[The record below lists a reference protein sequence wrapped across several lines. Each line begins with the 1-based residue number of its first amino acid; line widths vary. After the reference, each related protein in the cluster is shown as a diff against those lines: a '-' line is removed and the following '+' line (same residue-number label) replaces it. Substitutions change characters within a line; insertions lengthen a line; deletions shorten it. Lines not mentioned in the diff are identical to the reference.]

1 MLVIT
6 FRDDNVDQNTTM
18 IWLLNL
24 HKRRFNVNTQK
35 EIYKRL
41 IRVIPNLYSIKESGK
56 SEAPGFMDFHLDILQ
71 RKGDVLRIS
80 ISHYYK
86 HPSGD
91 MIADPDMEI
100 LVNRKSETAEA
111 LTYQDIY
118 GYQEVY
124 SEDSSCNQSLQESF
138 WRC

>member
-1 MLVIT
+1 M
-6 FRDDNVDQNTTM
+6 
-18 IWLLNL
+18 
-24 HKRRFNVNTQK
+24 NTQK

-41 IRVIPNLYSIKESGK
+41 ARVIPNLYCTKESSK
-56 SEAPGFMDFHLDILQ
+56 SEASGFMDFHLDILQ
-71 RKGDVLRIS
+71 RRGDVLRIA

-100 LVNRKSETAEA
+100 MINRKTETVEA

-124 SEDSSCNQSLQESF
+124 AEDGSCNQSLKHSLNEFLLMWLNNLYEQGHKI
-138 WRC
+138 

>member
-1 MLVIT
+1 MKA
-6 FRDDNVDQNTTM
+6 QN
-18 IWLLNL
+18 
-24 HKRRFNVNTQK
+24 

-56 SEAPGFMDFHLDILQ
+56 SETPGFMDFNLDILQ
-71 RKGDVLRIS
+71 RNGNVLRIA

-91 MIADPDMEI
+91 MIADPDMEVM
-100 LVNRKSETAEA
+100 VNRKSETAEA
-111 LTYQDIY
+111 LTYQDTY

-124 SEDSSCNQSLQESF
+124 SEDGSCNESLQHSLNEF
-138 WRC
+138 LLMWLNNLFEQGHKIE

>member
-1 MLVIT
+1 M
-6 FRDDNVDQNTTM
+6 
-18 IWLLNL
+18 
-24 HKRRFNVNTQK
+24 NTQK

-41 IRVIPNLYSIKESGK
+41 VRVIPNLFSIKESCM

-71 RKGDVLRIS
+71 RKSDVLRLA

-91 MIADPDMEI
+91 MIPDPDMEI
-100 LVNRKSETAEA
+100 MVNRKTETAEA

-124 SEDSSCNQSLQESF
+124 SEDGSCNQSLQRSLDEF
-138 WRC
+138 LLMWLNNLYEQGHKIE

>member
-1 MLVIT
+1 M
-6 FRDDNVDQNTTM
+6 
-18 IWLLNL
+18 
-24 HKRRFNVNTQK
+24 NTQK

-56 SEAPGFMDFHLDILQ
+56 SESPGFMDFHLDILQ
-71 RKGDVLRIS
+71 RNSDVLRIA

-91 MIADPDMEI
+91 MIPDPDMEI
-100 LVNRKSETAEA
+100 LVNRKTETAEA

-124 SEDSSCNQSLQESF
+124 SENGSCNQSLKRSLNEFLLTWLNNLYEQGHKIE
-138 WRC
+138 

>member
-1 MLVIT
+1 M
-6 FRDDNVDQNTTM
+6 
-18 IWLLNL
+18 
-24 HKRRFNVNTQK
+24 NTQK

-56 SEAPGFMDFHLDILQ
+56 SEAPGFMNFNLDILQ
-71 RKGDVLRIS
+71 RKGGVLRVA

-91 MIADPDMEI
+91 MIPDPDMEI
-100 LVNRKSETAEA
+100 LVNRKTETAEA

-118 GYQEVY
+118 RYQEVY
-124 SEDSSCNQSLQESF
+124 SENGSCNESLQYSLNEF
-138 WRC
+138 LLMWLNNLHKQGHKIE

>member
-1 MLVIT
+1 MS
-6 FRDDNVDQNTTM
+6 
-18 IWLLNL
+18 
-24 HKRRFNVNTQK
+24 TQK

-56 SEAPGFMDFHLDILQ
+56 SESPGFMDFNLDILQ
-71 RKGDVLRIS
+71 RKGDEMKIA

-91 MIADPDMEI
+91 MIPDPDMEI
-100 LVNRKSETAEA
+100 LVNRKTETAEA
-111 LTYQDIY
+111 LTYQDTY

-124 SEDSSCNQSLQESF
+124 SEDGSCNQSLQHSLNEF
-138 WRC
+138 VLMWLNNLYEQGHKIE

>member
-1 MLVIT
+1 M
-6 FRDDNVDQNTTM
+6 
-18 IWLLNL
+18 
-24 HKRRFNVNTQK
+24 NTQE
-35 EIYKRL
+35 EIYRRL

-71 RKGDVLRIS
+71 RKGDVLRIA

-91 MIADPDMEI
+91 MIPDPDMEI
-100 LVNRKSETAEA
+100 MVNRKNETAEA

-118 GYQEVY
+118 QYQEVY
-124 SEDSSCNQSLQESF
+124 FEDGSCDQSLQHSLNEF
-138 WRC
+138 LLMWLNNLYEQRHKIE

>member
-1 MLVIT
+1 M
-6 FRDDNVDQNTTM
+6 
-18 IWLLNL
+18 
-24 HKRRFNVNTQK
+24 NTQK

-56 SEAPGFMDFHLDILQ
+56 SESPGFMDFHLDILQ
-71 RKGDVLRIS
+71 RNGDVLRVA

-86 HPSGD
+86 HQSGD
-91 MIADPDMEI
+91 MIPDPDMEI
-100 LVNRKSETAEA
+100 TVNRKTETAEA

-124 SEDSSCNQSLQESF
+124 AEDGSCNQSLQHSLNEF
-138 WRC
+138 LLMWLNNLYEQGHKIE

>member
-1 MLVIT
+1 M
-6 FRDDNVDQNTTM
+6 D
-18 IWLLNL
+18 
-24 HKRRFNVNTQK
+24 TQK

-56 SEAPGFMDFHLDILQ
+56 SESPGFMDFNLDILQ
-71 RKGDVLRIS
+71 RNGDVLRIA

-91 MIADPDMEI
+91 MIADPDMEVM
-100 LVNRKSETAEA
+100 VNRKTETAEA
-111 LTYQDIY
+111 LTYQDTY

-124 SEDSSCNQSLQESF
+124 SEDGSCNKSLQHSLNEF
-138 WRC
+138 LLRWLNNLYEQGHKIE